1 MSRLWTLTVSAT
13 LVALAGAGCSP
24 QRQIDPRADQALKDM
39 SRTLAGAQCFRYQA
53 VAAIERPVE
62 TGQLAQFTRHTAV
75 CVARPDRMH
84 SHTTGEGTD
93 RELCDAGA
101 GQAFAAPGKENLVF
115 LDHLKNQYAALPAP
129 ATLEAM
135 FDYLADTYGLTL
147 PVADLLFGDT
157 YESLIANVR
166 TGEYLGLHEI
176 DGRPCHHLLVT
187 QDNIAWQIWIDAGK
201 TPLPCRMV
209 IVRKTRPG
217 CPQATVTLDG
227 WDLAAQAPDSEFQ
240 FTPAPPQARAEIEKV
255 LPRAHAAKGE

>member
-1 MSRLWTLTVSAT
+1 MSHNRSLALPAILSLVSA
-13 LVALAGAGCSP
+13 LAAGCSD
-24 QRQIDPRADQALKDM
+24 RQIDPRADQALKDM
-39 SRTLAGAQCFRYQA
+39 SRTLAAAQVFRYNASA
-53 VAAIERPVE
+53 VIERPVE
-62 TGQLAQFTRHTAV
+62 TGQLAQFTRRAAV

-84 SHTTGEGTD
+84 SHLTGEGVD
-93 RELCDAGA
+93 RELWFAGA
-101 GQAFAAPGKENLVF
+101 GQAFAAPGKESLVF

-129 ATLEAM
+129 NTLEAM

-147 PVADLLFGDT
+147 PVADLLFGNT

-176 DGRPCHHLLVT
+176 DGRPCHHLLFT
-187 QDNIAWQIWIDAGK
+187 QDNIDWQIWIDAGK

-227 WDLAAQAPDSEFQ
+227 WDLAAQAADSEFQ
-240 FTPAPPQARAEIEKV
+240 FTPQPPQARVDVDKV
-255 LPRAHAAKGE
+255 LPRAHAKGE